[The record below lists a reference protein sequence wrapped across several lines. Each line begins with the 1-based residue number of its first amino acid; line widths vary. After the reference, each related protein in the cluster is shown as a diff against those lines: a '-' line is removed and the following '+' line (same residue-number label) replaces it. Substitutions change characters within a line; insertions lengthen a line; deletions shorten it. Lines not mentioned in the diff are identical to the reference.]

1 MPAMYSRYGWA
12 RSLRRRK
19 RKARLWGAVVD
30 EAVEKAKRE
39 VRMVTVENARLTV
52 KELRCSNCG
61 RKLAEPNRYGIIAG
75 KIKCKAC
82 KQTTEVL

>member
-1 MPAMYSRYGWA
+1 M
-12 RSLRRRK
+12 
-19 RKARLWGAVVD
+19 VD
-30 EAVEKAKRE
+30 EAVNKARKE
-39 VRMVTVENARLTV
+39 TKSITIDNARILTG
-52 KELRCSNCG
+52 ELRCSNCG